1 MLTID
6 SIDVAIKKLPP
17 HLQEQAL
24 SYITS
29 LVDQSE
35 RKSGHMQFNWAGCA
49 ANLKNQYTSIELQKK
64 ILDWWI

>member
-6 SIDVAIKKLPP
+6 TIDTAIKKLPS
-17 HLQEQAL
+17 HLQEQAI

-35 RKSGHMQFNWAGCA
+35 KNPGKMQFKWAGCA
-49 ANLKNQYTSIELQKK
+49 ADLKKQYTSSELQKK